1 MAPQQLLVA
10 SHKPRTVVTV
20 LGEELEIFDIRS
32 ACVTLRN
39 MTKRNIARAPT
50 TLELTLVGLAAQQA
64 RSGYDFKSLFEST
77 ALRQF
82 SSSPGSIYPALKRL
96 EAAGLLRSEVSKST
110 GDRSRRVYS
119 ATEAGRAALR
129 EWLESEVTLEEMR
142 RDLRLPVLRFSL
154 FGAIGLSAER
164 ATSFLQQFE
173 AASEA
178 YLAELDKSAKAL
190 AELNDPFPRL
200 ALEHG
205 RASLEVHRDWCR
217 RSADILKKEAS

>member
-1 MAPQQLLVA
+1 LLEEG
-10 SHKPRTVVTV
+10 VTEMD
-20 LGEELEIFDIRS
+20 LGSPEAQGFDIHN
-32 ACVTLRN
+32 ALVTFRN
-39 MTKRNIARAPT
+39 MTTRNFTRPPT
-50 TLELTLVGLAAQQA
+50 TLELTLVGLAVQQA

-96 EAAGLLRSEVSKST
+96 EAAGLLRSEVSTSI

-119 ATEAGRAALR
+119 ATEAGRAVLQ
-129 EWLESEVTLEEMR
+129 EWLESEVTIEEMR
-142 RDLRLPVLRFSL
+142 RDHRLPVLRFSL
-154 FGAIGLSAER
+154 FGAIGVSVER

-178 YLAELDKSAKAL
+178 YRAELDKTAKAL
-190 AELNDPFPRL
+190 ADLNDPFPRL

-205 RASLEVHRDWCR
+205 RASFEVNRDWSR
-217 RSADILKKEAS
+217 RSADILKKEAP